1 MDRNTRAGA
10 IALAACLAASG
21 SVQAGVTPRLEVQMG
36 PPPTL
41 DSGTFGANG
50 ENGIGFTFTLLN
62 ASELDDLTAQGPFT
76 LRVELPPGVS
86 YAGMNGGLWT
96 CVAAGQS
103 VECSYPADLTYW
115 NWGSSGMSVHI
126 DTAPGIPIP
135 GAGLVRATLES
146 AEVPLPDP
154 VVCEDV
160 PVYNMATSDTG
171 CVERSIPH
179 RRSQVEFSQAFW
191 SHWTQPFTAGG
202 QGSINMGFRNTGYG
216 QNNGPVVVDVQLP
229 PGITR
234 YGGGGSP
241 PFDCVN
247 EAPDAQGQRVRCTTA
262 YFYDGQDQQT
272 AGLQFLVDIADDIA
286 IPGPHPVVATVHNAQ
301 QPARDL
307 STCVDTPMPVGC
319 GYYGAIQTQAMPQPK
334 LEFLSV
340 QHLPGAAVHRLTET
354 TVQPSFANAGDGSAG
369 AMTLRVS
376 APAGFAYD
384 RATASPPATCS
395 ASGSA
400 AAGQTVICEYPQGLP
415 PSVTGYSG
423 VANLVFDVLADAPA
437 EGRFVFAIG
446 DTLQPGPSLAAC
458 VANAQQDGCIE
469 YFVPV
474 SPWLFC
480 DGFEDLPH
488 ACGERQRVQ

>member
-1 MDRNTRAGA
+1 MRAGA
-10 IALAACLAASG
+10 LVLAAWLATPDP
-21 SVQAGVTPRLEVQMG
+21 VHAGATPRLEMQMA

-50 ENGIGFTFTLLN
+50 ENGIGFGITLLN
-62 ASELDDLTAQGPFT
+62 ASQLDDLTAQGPFT

-96 CVAAGQS
+96 CSGAAQT

-115 NWGSSGMSVHI
+115 NGVSSGLAVHI

-135 GAGLVRATLES
+135 GAGLIRATLES

-160 PVYNMATSDTG
+160 PVYNTATSDTG
-171 CVERSIPH
+171 CAARSIPH
-179 RRSQVEFSQAFW
+179 RQSQVEFSQAFW
-191 SHWTQPFTAGG
+191 SHWGQPFTAGT
-202 QGSINMGFRNTGYG
+202 QGSITMGFRNTGYG
-216 QNNGPVVVDVQLP
+216 QNNGPVIVDVQLP

-247 EAPDAQGQRVRCTTA
+247 QAPNAQGQRVRCTTA

-272 AGLQFLVDIADDIA
+272 ASLQFLVDIAQDIA
-286 IPGPHPVVATVHNAQ
+286 IPGPHPVVATVHNTQ

-307 STCVDTPMPVGC
+307 ATCDDTPMPVGC
-319 GYYGAIQTQAMPQPK
+319 GYYGAIQAQAMPQPK
-334 LEFLSV
+334 LEFLDV
-340 QHLPGAAVHRLTET
+340 QHLPGAVLRRHAEATL
-354 TVQPSFANAGDGSAG
+354 QPTFANVGDGSAG
-369 AMTLRVS
+369 AITLRTG
-376 APAGFAYD
+376 APPGFAFD
-384 RATASPPATCS
+384 RATASPSATCS
-395 ASGSA
+395 ATGSSA
-400 AAGQTVICEYPQGLP
+400 TGQTITCEYPQGLP
-415 PSVTGYSG
+415 PSTTGYTG
-423 VANLVFDVLADAPA
+423 AANLVFDVLGSAPTDA
-437 EGRFVFAIG
+437 RFVFAIG

-458 VANAQQDGCIE
+458 SANPQQEGCIE
-469 YFVPV
+469 HRVPV

-480 DGFEDLPH
+480 DGFEALPH
-488 ACGERQRVQ
+488 TCGERQRVQ